1 MDFLATTA
9 KTMLRFTTAG
19 SVDDGKSTLIGRLL
33 YDSKSTFSDQISS
46 IARTSKLRGSDTLD
60 LSLLTDGLRAE
71 REQGIT
77 IDVAYRYFATP
88 RRKFI
93 LADTPGHIEYTRN
106 MVTGASTA
114 DCALILIDARHGLV
128 EQTHRHTYLAA
139 LLGIP
144 HVVVCVNKMD
154 LVSYDAARYEAICA
168 EYAAFV
174 APLALPAVHFLPLS
188 ALHGEGVVRGAE
200 SMPWYTG
207 PTLLELLESLP
218 SATESLAKPVRFP
231 VSYVIRPRSETYR
244 DFRGYAGKLASGILR
259 IGDPVVALPSGA
271 TSRIRGIFIGERA
284 ISVAHPH
291 MSITLALED
300 DIDLSRG
307 DVLVPPDHMPMPV
320 QELEAN
326 LCWFDRSP
334 GTAGTRYVLRHT
346 TKEVPAVLS
355 ELLYIHD
362 IQTSNRL
369 PDIAVLAPNDIA
381 HVRLA
386 LASPLPSEPYASNSS
401 TGSFLLI
408 DPRTHATVAAGFVQ

>member
-1 MDFLATTA
+1 MDTRTTTA
-9 KTMLRFTTAG
+9 TSLLRFTTAG

-46 IARTSKLRGSDTLD
+46 VARASKLRGSDELD

-174 APLALPAVHFLPLS
+174 APLAFPAVHFLPLS
-188 ALHGEGVVRGAE
+188 ALHGEGVVRAAE

-207 PTLLELLESLP
+207 PTLLDLLESLP
-218 SATESLAKPVRFP
+218 TSDTKSQQPVRFP
-231 VSYVIRPRSETYR
+231 VAYVIRPRSGTHR
-244 DFRGYAGKLASGILR
+244 DFRGYAGKLASGVLR
-259 IGDPVVALPSGA
+259 IGDPVVALPSGV
-271 TSRIRGIFIGERA
+271 TSRIRGMFIGERA
-284 ISVAHPH
+284 ISLAHPG
-291 MSITLALED
+291 MSITLTLED
-300 DIDLSRG
+300 DIDVSRG
-307 DVLVPPDHMPMPV
+307 DLLVPPDHMPSPV
-320 QELEAN
+320 QELEAH

-334 GTAGTRYVLRHT
+334 GTLGHRYVLKHLTR
-346 TKEVPAVLS
+346 EVPAVLS
-355 ELLYIHD
+355 ELHHTLDMNFLEHR
-362 IQTSNRL
+362 QQVKS
-369 PDIAVLAPNDIA
+369 LAPNDIA
-381 HVRLA
+381 RGQIT
-386 LASPLPSEPYASNSS
+386 LASPVFVDSYHLNRT
-401 TGSFLLI
+401 TGAFILI
-408 DPRTHATVAAGFVQ
+408 DPRTHATVAAGFVA